1 MTYQLTLKMPDELRQ
16 PLTDVASSAGKTP
29 EEWIVTVLR
38 QQLPQRDLR
47 LRRHFGSVD
56 LGHPTGVSNAEI
68 DADLARSYADAHEA
82 A

>member
-56 LGHPTGVSNAEI
+56 LGHPTGASNVEI
-68 DADLARSYADAHEA
+68 DADLARSYTDTREA